1 MHSNGDFV
9 AAVIMDELQSEF
21 GFQYETLKASIDEA
35 ALGDRSA
42 EPSKLVRLL
51 ANAKADAILNK
62 HPLSEGYLLTCDQV
76 HSFPSISLPC
86 VMADCA
92 HHHDLAAALPRVSL
106 LLFL

>member
-1 MHSNGDFV
+1 MHSNGDFI

-51 ANAKADAILNK
+51 ANAKADAILKK
-62 HPLSEGYLLTCDQV
+62 HPLSDGYLLTCDQV
-76 HSFPSISLPC
+76 HSVQSISFPC
-86 VMADCA
+86 VMADCNP
-92 HHHDLAAALPRVSL
+92 AASL
-106 LLFL
+106 